1 MSEQE
6 FNNIHW
12 QYGNK
17 VRLTNDK
24 QYTVKKKK
32 KRYILLY
39 SDEYNAYFVA
49 DHRIIAE
56 RTSDIVEDYWA
67 NHPDKVKPKDK

>member
-17 VRLTNDK
+17 ARLTNGK
-24 QYTVKKKK
+24 EYSVKKKK

-39 SDEYNAYFVA
+39 SDEYKAYFVA
-49 DHRIIAE
+49 DHRIITE
-56 RTSDIVEDYWA
+56 RTSDKVENYRI
-67 NHPDKVKPKDK
+67 NHPKKG

>member
-12 QYGNK
+12 EYGNK

-32 KRYILLY
+32 KIY
-39 SDEYNAYFVA
+39 
-49 DHRIIAE
+49 
-56 RTSDIVEDYWA
+56 TSLF
-67 NHPDKVKPKDK
+67 